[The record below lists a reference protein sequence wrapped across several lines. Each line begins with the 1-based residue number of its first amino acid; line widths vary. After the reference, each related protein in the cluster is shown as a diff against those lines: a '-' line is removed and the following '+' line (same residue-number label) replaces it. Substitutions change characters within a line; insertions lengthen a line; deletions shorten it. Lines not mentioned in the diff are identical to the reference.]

1 MSEEPQRI
9 LQWAL
14 LGEAIDAAEGT
25 AVFVWN
31 DERHY
36 VAVNEAACKL
46 VGIGR
51 DELIG
56 MPVGDLSPG
65 GAADDMDRVRR
76 SSLLR
81 GSSSFTR
88 RDGERIEVD
97 WVTLR
102 TKVVGLEYR
111 VSLVWPAD
119 DRLLAR

>member
-1 MSEEPQRI
+1 MSEESQRI

-14 LGEAIDAAEGT
+14 LGEAVDGAEGT

-36 VAVNEAACKL
+36 VAVNEAACRL
-46 VGIGR
+46 VGVGR

-56 MPVGDLSPG
+56 MSVGELSPG
-65 GAADDMDRVRR
+65 GASEELDRVRH

-88 RDGERIEVD
+88 RDGEHIEID
-97 WVTLR
+97 WVTLHTR
-102 TKVVGLEYR
+102 VAGLEYR
-111 VSLVWPAD
+111 ISLVWPTD
-119 DRLLAR
+119 DHVLAR